1 MNMRAENIMNQID
14 ILTINTTIIDH
25 SKYVCVVV
33 FSLLIL
39 PLIINKN
46 KYICIYIYI
55 YIGGKINERMAEN
68 AHLVNIHPLPTY
80 EEGEK
85 NHVHQ
90 I

>member
-14 ILTINTTIIDH
+14 ILINTTIIDH
-25 SKYVCVVV
+25 SKYVCVIV
-33 FSLLIL
+33 FGLQIL

-46 KYICIYIYI
+46 KYIYI
-55 YIGGKINERMAEN
+55 YIGEKINERMAEN